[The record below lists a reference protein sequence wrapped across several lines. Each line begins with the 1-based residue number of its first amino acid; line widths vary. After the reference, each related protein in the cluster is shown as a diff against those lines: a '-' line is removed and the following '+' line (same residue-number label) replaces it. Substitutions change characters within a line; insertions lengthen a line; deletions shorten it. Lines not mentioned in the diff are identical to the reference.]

1 MSAPALLDG
10 SPRRAPELALGPA
23 VLRGPRTVHLV
34 KDRRTGRFF
43 EVGDKEHFVI
53 TRLDGTRT
61 LRGIGAEYAVAY
73 GRALDEKAWSVIL
86 GTLWRRSFL
95 DVPGAPAPAPA
106 APGPLARK
114 SWLTGS
120 LNWGDPEP
128 LLRRLHGRIRWVF
141 SPAVAV
147 VTLLLCAAMLVRLA
161 AGAPGLLR
169 DLPVLYRHPE
179 LTVLAGFLLWASS
192 ALHEVGHGLWCHHYG
207 GRTTA
212 IGMRW
217 RLPMVMFYCEADDV
231 LLMRSR
237 RHQVATA
244 AVGVV
249 MNLVFLLPFCAL
261 WLALPDGDV
270 THDSLSALL
279 VVGTLRALFNYVPLP
294 GLDGYRMLQHALGTV
309 DLGPQTWTYLRRRRP
324 RGAAPYPA
332 RARWLYRGYAALF
345 TVTVLALATGAVLLI
360 ARSTSGTTRLLVLAA
375 VALWAAVSLT
385 AGLRRRRRRGTPPP
399 QQPPTG
405 GPDTLPPPRATHR
418 RSSPL
423 VNQQPP
429 HQPVVVV
436 RDLHK
441 SYGDTQAVAGIS
453 FTVGKGEFFG
463 ILGPNGAGK
472 TTLIEMLAGQRVP
485 DSGTVTVFDESPW
498 PRKLSVYRRLGIQSQ
513 ASSFFP
519 DLTAIEHLQTMAGL
533 YDLPRT
539 AAAEA
544 LAKVDLGGSA
554 TVRVDKLSGGQ
565 RQRLAIASALV
576 HGPDLLFLDE
586 PTAALDPEAR
596 RGLWRLL
603 REIRAQGCSIVCTTH
618 HLDEA
623 EELCDRTAIVQA
635 GRLVALDSPR
645 QLIRAAGGTSRI
657 RIPGELLSCEAAA
670 ALPGVLGTRRAGADT
685 EISTESVSEVLAA
698 LGAVVDLDQVETR
711 RPTLEDVYLNLTGA
725 EFTR

>member
-1 MSAPALLDG
+1 MSAPALLDA
-10 SPRRAPELALGPA
+10 SPRRASELALGPA

-43 EVGDKEHFVI
+43 EVGAKEHFVI
-53 TRLDGTRT
+53 ERLDGSRT
-61 LRGIGAEYAVAY
+61 LRDIGAEYAAAY
-73 GRALDEKAWSVIL
+73 GRALDEKAWSAIL

-95 DVPGAPAPAPA
+95 DAPSAPGPAPA
-106 APGPLARK
+106 APGPRAEK

-120 LNWGDPEP
+120 LDWGDPQP
-128 LLRRLHGRIRWVF
+128 LLERLYRRTRWAFTTPVT
-141 SPAVAV
+141 V
-147 VTLLLCAAMLVRLA
+147 VTLLVCAGMLARLA
-161 AGAPGLLR
+161 VGAPKLVR

-179 LTVLAGFLLWASS
+179 LAVLAGCLLWASS

-207 GRTTA
+207 GRATS

-231 LLMRSR
+231 LLLRSR

-249 MNLVFLLPFCAL
+249 MNLVFLLPFFAL
-261 WLALPDGDV
+261 WLTLPEGDV

-279 VVGTLRALFNYVPLP
+279 VVGLLRALFNYLPLP
-294 GLDGYRMLQHALGTV
+294 GLDGYRMLQHALGTI
-309 DLGPQTWTYLRRRRP
+309 DLGPQTWAYLRRRRA
-324 RGAAPYPA
+324 GDAVPYPA
-332 RARWLYRGYAALF
+332 RTRWLYRGYAALF
-345 TVTVLALATGAVLLI
+345 TGTVLALTAAVVLLVV
-360 ARSTSGTTRLLVLAA
+360 RTTSGTTRLLVLAA
-375 VALWAAVSLT
+375 AALWAAVSL
-385 AGLRRRRRRGTPPP
+385 AVGRRRRRRSTEPP
-399 QQPPTG
+399 QAPPDG
-405 GPDTLPPPRATHR
+405 GPATLPPPSPTRR

-423 VNQQPP
+423 VNRQPP
-429 HQPVVVV
+429 HQPVVAV

-441 SYGDTQAVAGIS
+441 SYGDTTAVDGIS
-453 FTVGKGEFFG
+453 FTVSEGEFFG

-485 DSGTVTVFDESPW
+485 DSGTVTVFGESPW
-498 PRKLSVYRRLGIQSQ
+498 PRKMAVYRRLGIQSQ
-513 ASSFFP
+513 ASAFFP

-544 LAKVDLGGSA
+544 LEKVDLGGSA
-554 TVRVDKLSGGQ
+554 KVRVDKLSGGQ

-576 HGPDLLFLDE
+576 HEPGLLFLDE

-603 REIRAQGCSIVCTTH
+603 RDIRAQGCSIVCTTH

-645 QLIRAAGGTSRI
+645 QLIREAGGASHI
-657 RIPGELLSCEAAA
+657 RVPGDLLSCEAAA
-670 ALPGVLGTRRAGADT
+670 ALPGVLGTRQTGSDT
-685 EISTESVSEVLAA
+685 EISTDSVSEVLVA